1 MSAEDLVVFRA
12 AVKPLSTNFNAIFI
26 SCRGGACK
34 EPVASHCPTCVY
46 GYCKDCFKLAI
57 ELHAKLQC
65 RYVRSDCIIV
75 RNADEMKAP
84 TRLSLQEAK
93 NSTDASN
100 LAFTMMCICRSD
112 AVPNKK
118 WFAVAWSA
126 LRFGG
131 LTAVMAFMLL
141 DKNHQLSREALWS
154 RLSASPSMDD
164 ILYECADLAEASL
177 IQGSTDSMCQAGSR
191 ACEVILCQDADWFL
205 RNHSSLAP
213 KLVLPMLEQLVYAQL
228 TEATRADAL
237 KIFEHGFTHG
247 DFHIHA
253 NDGVSCTLFR
263 APQSPRV
270 LTLFLTKLLP
280 HIVAKHVDRYYAV
293 DACKALPTLLQAPEC
308 GDESV
313 LANLANVLTTAPY
326 DDVVRTLATCHSDVA
341 GSLAL
346 QLARLDGDAGI
357 AMLETNFVAALAP
370 HLTPTLAE
378 QLFWEVHLHMCAVCH
393 VREKV
398 RKCGRCK
405 LTYYCSAEH
414 QAEDWTAQAQH
425 KRVCPLSLRERM
437 DAMMANAAAVDRA
450 GDALQ
455 GTALA

>member
-1 MSAEDLVVFRA
+1 MSSSEEAAHAAFRA
-12 AVKPLSTNFNAIFI
+12 TIGPLATNHTALQAK
-26 SCRGGACK
+26 CRGGACDK
-34 EPVASHCPTCVY
+34 PVTYRCPNCY
-46 GYCKDCFKLAI
+46 YSYCKDCHT
-57 ELHAKLQC
+57 HAKSRHALQC
-65 RYVRSDCIIV
+65 YYSHNDCLLV
-75 RNADEMKAP
+75 HAADADKWP
-84 TRLSLQEAK
+84 KRLSLSKAK
-93 NSTDASN
+93 DFTPTDMVD
-100 LAFTMMCICRSD
+100 LAFTMMCNMSD
-112 AVPNKK
+112 AAPNKQ

-131 LTAVMAFMLL
+131 LTAVLAFLFL
-141 DKNHQLSREALWS
+141 DKNRQLTRAALWS

-164 ILYECADLAEASL
+164 ILFACADLAEASF
-177 IQGSTDSMCQAGSR
+177 IEGSSDSMCAAGRR

-213 KLVLPMLEQLVYAQL
+213 RLVLPMLDQAE
-228 TEATRADAL
+228 RADAI
-237 KIFEHGFTHG
+237 KIVEHGFKHG
-247 DFHIHA
+247 EFYVPNNA
-253 NDGVSCTLFR
+253 VMSRNLFR
-263 APQSPRV
+263 DPQSPWV
-270 LTLFLTKLLP
+270 LTLFLTKMLP
-280 HIVAKHVDRYYAV
+280 TIVAENFDHFYAV

-326 DDVVRTLATCHSDVA
+326 DDVVQTLATCRSDVA
-341 GSLAL
+341 GSLAI
-346 QLARLDGDAGI
+346 QLARRDGDAGI
-357 AMLETNFVAALAP
+357 AMLETNFVAAIAP

-437 DAMMANAAAVDRA
+437 DAMIEGAEAVDRA

-455 GTALA
+455 GTALAE